1 MAIEAGDGTAPA
13 AGGGSTESGSSDLLV
28 MGRGCAGTAVSGG
41 CGCGAFLVGAVLAV
55 ALFAPQLM
63 AGWGSR
69 LLEQQIGAQI
79 QGDVTISDM
88 TLSWTEQQ
96 RADSI
101 TILDEAGNLVLQGGM
116 RLPSLLELADP
127 EGRDQE
133 FVFNAQLLKTRIGA
147 DGTSNLGRT
156 FGVTAEAGGSVA
168 PALARWAVD
177 FFTATRFDTAEGAMT
192 VRLELAE
199 AEIDDTA
206 SGRGTVRLR
215 DLSIRVTRSASGLRI
230 RLDKGDILVG
240 ERVVPVTFSAS
251 FGPTGAGGAA
261 ELVRAELDAAG
272 LSSSTLM
279 TLGMLPRSYGAA
291 ARDPRLVRD
300 VYDRAAPVLAGA
312 ASTILTGADSIKIRF
327 GVPRDEPAGDIPR
340 LRLEV
345 SGPRGELDLD
355 ADLSRGD
362 GTGTLEL
369 VPPPEGGRARL
380 VLEAPGL
387 LAPAVEAAAPT
398 GVRVTALEGSDAGA
412 RLTARLRG
420 FVLPLDRDL
429 IQLDARGRRSGERAL
444 DRLARSL
451 RQGRGELSIAGGD
464 AVRLDVGS
472 EVAEDG
478 RLEARHA
485 LTTVSFDEGS
495 GTFRSRWRHLGP
507 DLDPGAAPRFSTVEG
522 ALPVSGAVIDGEPG
536 ALRLDVHG
544 VPLALLGEV
553 FPVDERVTR
562 LFGTRLR
569 RLELGGLDAGVLV
582 GRAPRT
588 TSLEVRVVTAADD
601 RLTGVVSEE
610 GFFVPRADISLPM
623 DEVVIDEVMKPLL
636 PWVEDVRPLAPDFDE
651 DTYVLRTS
659 SEVRFSLNRFV
670 FPASAQ
676 GGGLTGRL
684 LVEPPPL
691 EVRLPAS
698 LLRDLRIEHDQRWVS
713 WEPTLI
719 DVALDRAG
727 ATYQVAELPLG
738 GGRVVT
744 LSGTSRVGRY
754 NLGGTVAP
762 TVLRNLGGQTVDEDA
777 RVRIEISNQ
786 SDTERPRVLVSPAEF
801 VTAIEEIIDLL
812 SPENRTELLDYLRGN

>member
-1 MAIEAGDGTAPA
+1 MATGAGDRTAPA
-13 AGGGSTESGSSDLLV
+13 AAGGSTESSSNQLLV

-69 LLEQQIGAQI
+69 LLQQQIGAQI
-79 QGDVTISDM
+79 QGDVSIGNMS
-88 TLSWTEQQ
+88 LSWTEQQ
-96 RADSI
+96 RADNI
-101 TILDEAGNLVLQGGM
+101 TISDEAGNLVLQGGM

-133 FVFNAQLLKTRIGA
+133 FVFNAQLLKTRIDA

-230 RLDKGDILVG
+230 RLDKGEILVG
-240 ERVVPVTFSAS
+240 DREVPVTFSAS
-251 FGPTGAGGAA
+251 FGPTGAGGAT
-261 ELVRAELDAAG
+261 ELVRAELDAEG
-272 LSSSTLM
+272 LSTSTLM

-312 ASTILTGADSIKIRF
+312 ASAILTGADSIEVRF
-327 GVPRDEPAGDIPR
+327 GVPREEPAGDLPR
-340 LRLEV
+340 LRVRV

-362 GTGTLEL
+362 GPGTLEL

-387 LAPAVEAAAPT
+387 LVPAVDAAAPT
-398 GVRVTALEGSDAGA
+398 GVQVTALEGSDAGA
-412 RLTARLRG
+412 RLIARLRG

-429 IQLDARGRRSGERAL
+429 IQLDARGRQSGESAL

-451 RQGRGELSIAGGD
+451 RQGRGELSIANGD

-472 EVAEDG
+472 ELAEDG

-495 GTFRSRWRHLGP
+495 GTFLSRWRHLGP
-507 DLDPGAAPRFSTVEG
+507 DLDPGAAPRFSTIVG
-522 ALPVSGAVIDGEPG
+522 ALPASGAVIDGEPG
-536 ALRLDVHG
+536 TLRLDIHG
-544 VPLALLGEV
+544 VPLALLSEV

-562 LFGTRLR
+562 LVGARLQ
-569 RLELGGLDAGVLV
+569 RLELEGLDAGVLL

-588 TSLEVRVVTAADD
+588 TSLNVELLTAADD
-601 RLTGVVSEE
+601 RLAGTVSEE
-610 GFFVPRADISLPM
+610 GFLVRRAIIGLPL
-623 DEVVIDEVMKPLL
+623 DEVVIEGLLKPLL
-636 PWVEDVRPLAPDFDE
+636 PWVEEVRPLA
-651 DTYVLRTS
+651 
-659 SEVRFSLNRFV
+659 SEAPGRVVFSLDRFI
-670 FPASAQ
+670 FPATAQ
-676 GGGLTGRL
+676 GGGLRGRL

-744 LSGTSRVGRY
+744 LSGTSREGRY

-762 TVLRNLGGQTVDEDA
+762 TVLRNLGGRTVDEDA

-786 SDTERPRVLVSPAEF
+786 SDAERPRVLVSPAEF